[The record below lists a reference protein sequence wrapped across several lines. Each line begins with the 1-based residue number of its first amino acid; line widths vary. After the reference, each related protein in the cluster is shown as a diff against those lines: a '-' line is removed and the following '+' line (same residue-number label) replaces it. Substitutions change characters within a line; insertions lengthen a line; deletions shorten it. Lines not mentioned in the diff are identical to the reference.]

1 MPCHGCHLQM
11 GQGAHQGSA
20 PGKNHCTLPHSLS
33 CQGGVVEDDS
43 WRACPDGYVY
53 HGQVVPGSG
62 FVDTMNQSQFLSST
76 PILPHAGLQAH
87 PHQQSPVGAQAFPQ
101 QAAPD
106 VSAGQQSLTAGA
118 ARPLPQ
124 QAVPTVSAVQLSLA
138 SGAAPPM
145 PQQAFPSNSLQMTPS
160 VLTLGQQT
168 NTGPVQSTPL
178 TQTTVSTSVH
188 FPSNITTQG
197 QSAHAPPMYSTPSP
211 TLASLEYDMLRLSL
225 QQMGEG
231 ARPRTSV
238 QPLADVSPGVQLQ
251 VDTLRAANQQVANA
265 SDPSTAGLN
274 IADLRALPAL
284 QDVVNNQMQY
294 LRGSVPAL
302 SAAKSAPAPGV
313 QQQPPL
319 SLPSVHLNFPTPTS
333 GLQLGP
339 ASSFLPPQPAPQA
352 GIHLVLPQSVHLHQ
366 PSQVAGVQQH
376 QAAPVFQQHGGG
388 VTGTPGQAS
397 SGPQYQPAPPV
408 PVQHGTFQQQHLPSP
423 ASGVQQ
429 HQAAQAP
436 HNHGST
442 VPGVQHSAPAP
453 GFYQHTP
460 GHQSGQVPTPG
471 QASGGHQHQ
480 PAPVT
485 GVQPGT
491 FHSVHQYLPSQ
502 ASVSQRQQAAQ
513 AQHHPQG
520 GAGPGLQH
528 PPLCTPQQPGA
539 SNQSAQLLYPQGSH
553 IQPQSCAQFI
563 PNHNN
568 QTPVSNVQYYGV
580 PVQPG
585 LHNVYQQQP
594 PQPTQPQLVQQ
605 PAQPQY
611 KLEFRCSPTSGKT
624 YQVVV
629 PLSPSPPPV
638 VTNPVQYVWRCDPA
652 TGVTFQVPVNQ
663 PQLPAQS
670 VGLQQHHVA
679 PLPQQGPAHAAL
691 NDPQQG
697 MFLTHPQ
704 QSSQHQFYSQVSQQ
718 LQSQA
723 QDKLRGITPLSGEAT
738 KKMTKVI
745 DFARK
750 CPVKWA
756 KVAKADNI
764 NLPLYGYGAVTEI
777 EAALSGRGEPL
788 PENVLLAKIR
798 HLKKTFEVCCL
809 NSSSTDFSNYGW
821 LIARDYATKVED
833 EVEQK
838 FVAWQDMLPGVRTQ
852 TLVLS
857 QMENPRLLPPRK
869 KVGEVADPKTVKRD
883 RCTTFNTC
891 TTEMKCDYEVA
902 NSNRTC
908 LKKHECSWCRS
919 NLQQGF
925 RHQVWK
931 CLKKQAAG
939 Q

>member
-1 MPCHGCHLQM
+1 MSSTSPHFVPVQASFKLELPPVQDSPSTPATPDTPHDITVSVAGVGTASPSSSVSASTTEFKLSSADSVLPPFPGTWKVCRDKNSTPTSIFEPASCDAAKHFIRSSVKILPRFIYKTDYKPDPLDTPKSSKTVTPNMPCHGCHLQM

-168 NTGPVQSTPL
+168 STGPVQSTPI
-178 TQTTVSTSVH
+178 TRTTVSTSVH

-366 PSQVAGVQQH
+366 PSQVTGVQQH
-376 QAAPVFQQHGGG
+376 QSAPVPGSYQQHGGG

-408 PVQHGTFQQQHLPSP
+408 PIVQHGIFPSP
-423 ASGVQQ
+423 AS
-429 HQAAQAP
+429 
-436 HNHGST
+436 
-442 VPGVQHSAPAP
+442 GVQHSAPAP
-453 GFYQHTP
+453 GFYQHQHTP
-460 GHQSGQVPTPG
+460 GHQSGHVQTPG
-471 QASGGHQHQ
+471 RASGGHQ
-480 PAPVT
+480 
-485 GVQPGT
+485 
-491 FHSVHQYLPSQ
+491 
-502 ASVSQRQQAAQ
+502 
-513 AQHHPQG
+513 QH
-520 GAGPGLQH
+520 
-528 PPLCTPQQPGA
+528 
-539 SNQSAQLLYPQGSH
+539 
-553 IQPQSCAQFI
+553 
-563 PNHNN
+563 
-568 QTPVSNVQYYGV
+568 
-580 PVQPG
+580 
-585 LHNVYQQQP
+585 
-594 PQPTQPQLVQQ
+594 
-605 PAQPQY
+605 
-611 KLEFRCSPTSGKT
+611 
-624 YQVVV
+624 
-629 PLSPSPPPV
+629 
-638 VTNPVQYVWRCDPA
+638 
-652 TGVTFQVPVNQ
+652 
-663 PQLPAQS
+663 
-670 VGLQQHHVA
+670 
-679 PLPQQGPAHAAL
+679 
-691 NDPQQG
+691 
-697 MFLTHPQ
+697 
-704 QSSQHQFYSQVSQQ
+704 
-718 LQSQA
+718 
-723 QDKLRGITPLSGEAT
+723 
-738 KKMTKVI
+738 
-745 DFARK
+745 
-750 CPVKWA
+750 
-756 KVAKADNI
+756 
-764 NLPLYGYGAVTEI
+764 
-777 EAALSGRGEPL
+777 
-788 PENVLLAKIR
+788 
-798 HLKKTFEVCCL
+798 
-809 NSSSTDFSNYGW
+809 
-821 LIARDYATKVED
+821 
-833 EVEQK
+833 
-838 FVAWQDMLPGVRTQ
+838 
-852 TLVLS
+852 
-857 QMENPRLLPPRK
+857 
-869 KVGEVADPKTVKRD
+869 
-883 RCTTFNTC
+883 
-891 TTEMKCDYEVA
+891 
-902 NSNRTC
+902 
-908 LKKHECSWCRS
+908 
-919 NLQQGF
+919 
-925 RHQVWK
+925 
-931 CLKKQAAG
+931 
-939 Q
+939 